1 MKHMESLNIK
11 KKKKLFNININ
22 CKRSTKQKLQIKKK
36 HAKTLILLDEIGF
49 EVGLVLKEIKKQKQ
63 NVLKPV

>member
-36 HAKTLILLDEIGF
+36 TRKNIDSF
-49 EVGLVLKEIKKQKQ
+49 R
-63 NVLKPV
+63 

>member
-1 MKHMESLNIK
+1 MKHMESLNI

-36 HAKTLILLDEIGF
+36 TRKNIDSF
-49 EVGLVLKEIKKQKQ
+49 R
-63 NVLKPV
+63 